1 MVKLNYSYR
10 NVRLFIKTGESNHQ
24 DGYIQLKNN
33 VIYILIFKE
42 FKPKFQVF
50 IMVLNMSENIEKEIQ
65 EIISS
70 YFDSVE
76 IVERDNN
83 SIKFITFTIETTL
96 SELNEVVYKI
106 ETSFRVTVSNVR
118 IEADVFPY
126 GIKII
131 FDIKTIKEY

>member
-1 MVKLNYSYR
+1 
-10 NVRLFIKTGESNHQ
+10 
-24 DGYIQLKNN
+24 
-33 VIYILIFKE
+33 
-42 FKPKFQVF
+42 
-50 IMVLNMSENIEKEIQ
+50 MVLNMSGNIEKEIQ

-70 YFDSVE
+70 YFDNVE

-83 SIKFITFTIETTL
+83 SIKFITYTIETTL

-106 ETSFRVTVSNVR
+106 ETSLEVTVSNVS